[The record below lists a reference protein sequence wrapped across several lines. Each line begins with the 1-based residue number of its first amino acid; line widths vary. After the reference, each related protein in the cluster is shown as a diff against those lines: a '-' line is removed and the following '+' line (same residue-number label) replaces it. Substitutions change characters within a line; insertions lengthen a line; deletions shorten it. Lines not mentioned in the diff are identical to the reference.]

1 MNLVINT
8 LASIRYLLHRFLI
21 CAALGM
27 PVRYDEYKWH
37 YCYIFSD
44 IVALLATVVVKT
56 LIGVLFSVM
65 VKQ

>member
-21 CAALGM
+21 SA
-27 PVRYDEYKWH
+27 VRYDYYKRH
-37 YCYIFSD
+37 YCCIFSD
-44 IVALLATVVVKT
+44 IEALLVTVMVKT
-56 LIGVLFSVM
+56 LIEVLFSGM